1 MQERKNSEAGN
12 EKEVD
17 YGRKSGQDNTS
28 ENVIENRPE
37 KRVKNKGGNKTGE
50 FIARKRKERG
60 MTQKEM
66 AELLGVTNKAV
77 SKWETS
83 QGMPDIGILPE
94 LGKALGVTVDEI
106 LMGEQIEQEKRAET
120 AVSDEDKKLLEIVL
134 ERAERKAETIRIT
147 WKDVF
152 GCLLILSAAGL
163 IIVQI
168 WTLTQGRELGLIYIR
183 NVTPYVINAAAVFLF
198 WAGGMCIE
206 KLRPIWKRKSVI
218 AVTAILLAAGIAVCP
233 FCFPRQ
239 REIVDLA
246 PDFSNTLCLKID
258 ENGRAVFYRHR
269 GLLFGAQSDVFPFT
283 VKDDVKVQWLEN
295 DVCALTY
302 ESPEDDQVHQFVA
315 TYGDRNK
322 AVSYYY
328 VVNAAYGTWRA
339 KDQGENYKLEVGT
352 GENGGIDIETPE
364 GKEHYEPEK
373 CLQYGTLAVVFPSD
387 DPKWTL
393 VLNKDCVVEAGGSR
407 IEEGGTVTLCKIAM
421 EKTAPIIMH

>member
-152 GCLLILSAAGL
+152 GCLLILSAVGL

-206 KLRPIWKRKSVI
+206 KLRPIWKKKSVI

-233 FCFPRQ
+233 FCFPKQ

-246 PDFSNTLCLKID
+246 PDFSNTMCLKID
-258 ENGRAVFYRHR
+258 ENGRAVFYRQR

-315 TYGDRNK
+315 TYGDRNE
-322 AVSYYY
+322 AVSY
-328 VVNAAYGTWRA
+328 
-339 KDQGENYKLEVGT
+339 
-352 GENGGIDIETPE
+352 
-364 GKEHYEPEK
+364 
-373 CLQYGTLAVVFPSD
+373 
-387 DPKWTL
+387 
-393 VLNKDCVVEAGGSR
+393 
-407 IEEGGTVTLCKIAM
+407 
-421 EKTAPIIMH
+421 

>member
-152 GCLLILSAAGL
+152 GCLLILSAVGL

-198 WAGGMCIE
+198 W
-206 KLRPIWKRKSVI
+206 
-218 AVTAILLAAGIAVCP
+218 
-233 FCFPRQ
+233 
-239 REIVDLA
+239 
-246 PDFSNTLCLKID
+246 
-258 ENGRAVFYRHR
+258 GRRH
-269 GLLFGAQSDVFPFT
+269 
-283 VKDDVKVQWLEN
+283 
-295 DVCALTY
+295 
-302 ESPEDDQVHQFVA
+302 VH
-315 TYGDRNK
+315 
-322 AVSYYY
+322 
-328 VVNAAYGTWRA
+328 
-339 KDQGENYKLEVGT
+339 
-352 GENGGIDIETPE
+352 
-364 GKEHYEPEK
+364 
-373 CLQYGTLAVVFPSD
+373 
-387 DPKWTL
+387 
-393 VLNKDCVVEAGGSR
+393 
-407 IEEGGTVTLCKIAM
+407 
-421 EKTAPIIMH
+421 

>member
-152 GCLLILSAAGL
+152 GCLLILSAVGL

-198 WAGGMCIE
+198 GAGGMCIE

-218 AVTAILLAAGIAVCP
+218 AVTAILLAAGIEVCP
-233 FCFPRQ
+233 FCFLKQ

-246 PDFSNTLCLKID
+246 PDFSNTMCLKID
-258 ENGRAVFYRHR
+258 ENGRAV
-269 GLLFGAQSDVFPFT
+269 
-283 VKDDVKVQWLEN
+283 EN

-315 TYGDRNK
+315 TYGDRNE

-328 VVNAAYGTWRA
+328 VANVAYGTWMPEDR
-339 KDQGENYKLEVGT
+339 GENYKLEVGT

-364 GKEHYEPEK
+364 GKEHYEPEE

-407 IEEGGTVTLCKIAM
+407 IEEGGTVTLCKVAM
-421 EKTAPIIMH
+421 H